1 MAFNEDSSGSGH
13 DEPWIQWFCG
23 LKGHEMFCEVERSY
37 IEDGFNLYGLRA
49 CVSNFSDCLD
59 LILDRIGPD
68 DSDDSHLTQSA
79 CTLYG
84 LIHARYI
91 ITAHGLDAMYNKYAA
106 KEFGTCP
113 LAQCSGQPVLP
124 VGLKDEMGADTVK
137 IFCPKCQ
144 CVYHPP
150 PIRSRSSSHHGS
162 SGAAGVDGAAFGT
175 TFPHLFLMTF
185 SNLVPD
191 PLPPNSA
198 YVPRVFG
205 FRVHMSARQR
215 TMAVTSTSMANSSNK
230 TNNNANAAS
239 AAGPGPGGATV
250 TVSGGPQSSKIPAMI
265 SAAAKQQQQREQQ
278 QTSVGGAA
286 AAGDDVGKSLRLS
299 LTRQK
304 GALADKRSS
313 ASKTSAAPAEISKDK
328 DPNKLPVPANV
339 DCKPSIKQQMDN
351 SKSTSR
357 NQQQQLDKQ
366 DGIAGSIEN
375 TSNKKITSSRSSSFK
390 RRNDNISN
398 NSANMDGSSGKKKEG
413 NGNSLIIDN
422 ATSKRRRRNDN
433 GTG

>member
-1 MAFNEDSSGSGH
+1 MTYNEDSSASGH

-91 ITAHGLDAMYNKYAA
+91 ITSHGLDAMYNKYAA

-113 LAQCSGQPVLP
+113 LVQCSGQPVLP
-124 VGLKDEMGADTVK
+124 VGLRDEMGADTVK
-137 IFCPKCQ
+137 IFCPKCS

-150 PIRSRSSSHHGS
+150 LIRSRSSHHG
-162 SGAAGVDGAAFGT
+162 GAGVDGAAFGT

-191 PLPPNSA
+191 RHPRDSA

-215 TMAVTSTSMANSSNK
+215 TTGNSSGLLAASSGRSNGSRRQLGFVRRSTSSKADETTQVKAETKEEDGKKSKSNK
-230 TNNNANAAS
+230 
-239 AAGPGPGGATV
+239 
-250 TVSGGPQSSKIPAMI
+250 
-265 SAAAKQQQQREQQ
+265 R
-278 QTSVGGAA
+278 
-286 AAGDDVGKSLRLS
+286 
-299 LTRQK
+299 
-304 GALADKRSS
+304 RSS
-313 ASKTSAAPAEISKDK
+313 
-328 DPNKLPVPANV
+328 
-339 DCKPSIKQQMDN
+339 
-351 SKSTSR
+351 
-357 NQQQQLDKQ
+357 
-366 DGIAGSIEN
+366 DGETG
-375 TSNKKITSSRSSSFK
+375 
-390 RRNDNISN
+390 
-398 NSANMDGSSGKKKEG
+398 GKKSDG
-413 NGNSLIIDN
+413 NADSNLP
-422 ATSKRRRRNDN
+422 KRRRAE
-433 GTG
+433 T

>member
-1 MAFNEDSSGSGH
+1 MAYNEDSSASGH
-13 DEPWIQWFCG
+13 DEPWINWFCG

-37 IEDGFNLYGLRA
+37 IEDGFNLYGLRT

-113 LAQCSGQPVLP
+113 LVQCAGQPVLP

-150 PIRSRSSSHHGS
+150 PVRSRSSSHHNHAGAG
-162 SGAAGVDGAAFGT
+162 GAAGVDGAAFGT

-191 PLPPNSA
+191 PLPNDSA

-215 TMAVTSTSMANSSNK
+215 ASGNNTNTSSNNGDSSTS
-230 TNNNANAAS
+230 
-239 AAGPGPGGATV
+239 
-250 TVSGGPQSSKIPAMI
+250 
-265 SAAAKQQQQREQQ
+265 
-278 QTSVGGAA
+278 
-286 AAGDDVGKSLRLS
+286 
-299 LTRQK
+299 
-304 GALADKRSS
+304 
-313 ASKTSAAPAEISKDK
+313 
-328 DPNKLPVPANV
+328 
-339 DCKPSIKQQMDN
+339 
-351 SKSTSR
+351 
-357 NQQQQLDKQ
+357 
-366 DGIAGSIEN
+366 
-375 TSNKKITSSRSSSFK
+375 
-390 RRNDNISN
+390 
-398 NSANMDGSSGKKKEG
+398 
-413 NGNSLIIDN
+413 
-422 ATSKRRRRNDN
+422 SKRRR
-433 GTG
+433 

>member
-1 MAFNEDSSGSGH
+1 MAYNEDSSASGH
-13 DEPWIQWFCG
+13 DEPWIPWFCG

-37 IEDGFNLYGLRA
+37 IEDGFNLYGLRT

-91 ITAHGLDAMYNKYAA
+91 ITAHGLDAMYNKYAS

-113 LAQCSGQPVLP
+113 LVQCAGQPVLP

-150 PIRSRSSSHHGS
+150 PVRRSSHHGGA
-162 SGAAGVDGAAFGT
+162 GAAGVDGAAFGT

-191 PLPPNSA
+191 PLPQDSA
-198 YVPRVFG
+198 YIPRVFG

-215 TMAVTSTSMANSSNK
+215 ATGGSNPSSGSSS
-230 TNNNANAAS
+230 S
-239 AAGPGPGGATV
+239 ATR
-250 TVSGGPQSSKIPAMI
+250 QQQL
-265 SAAAKQQQQREQQ
+265 QQQQQ
-278 QTSVGGAA
+278 
-286 AAGDDVGKSLRLS
+286 
-299 LTRQK
+299 
-304 GALADKRSS
+304 
-313 ASKTSAAPAEISKDK
+313 
-328 DPNKLPVPANV
+328 
-339 DCKPSIKQQMDN
+339 
-351 SKSTSR
+351 
-357 NQQQQLDKQ
+357 QQQQLNN
-366 DGIAGSIEN
+366 GN
-375 TSNKKITSSRSSSFK
+375 TADNNRRSSSTAGRIAK
-390 RRNDNISN
+390 IEPSTGDAPQDAAASSN
-398 NSANMDGSSGKKKEG
+398 SKGGRKGASSLKEDDSSSKKSKSGKRKDEGG
-413 NGNSLIIDN
+413 NGTSIKKSNGDSSNSG
-422 ATSKRRRRNDN
+422 KRRRKD
-433 GTG
+433 

>member
-113 LAQCSGQPVLP
+113 LAQCQGQPVLP
-124 VGLKDEMGADTVK
+124 VGLKDEMGTDTVK

-150 PIRSRSSSHHGS
+150 PIRSRSSSHHGA
-162 SGAAGVDGAAFGT
+162 GAAGVDGAAFGT

-215 TMAVTSTSMANSSNK
+215 TPSNS
-230 TNNNANAAS
+230 
-239 AAGPGPGGATV
+239 
-250 TVSGGPQSSKIPAMI
+250 
-265 SAAAKQQQQREQQ
+265 
-278 QTSVGGAA
+278 A
-286 AAGDDVGKSLRLS
+286 AAGDAAGKSSTKSSRLGGYS
-299 LTRQK
+299 RKSGPAAAAAATAKAGKDSDQDTKPAAGNKTARTSNVSGPTAATSSTPTSATRASPGDNNNRV
-304 GALADKRSS
+304 GASNNDPKDDAGKATKPRAGNKRRPDEDES
-313 ASKTSAAPAEISKDK
+313 ASK
-328 DPNKLPVPANV
+328 
-339 DCKPSIKQQMDN
+339 
-351 SKSTSR
+351 
-357 NQQQQLDKQ
+357 
-366 DGIAGSIEN
+366 G
-375 TSNKKITSSRSSSFK
+375 
-390 RRNDNISN
+390 
-398 NSANMDGSSGKKKEG
+398 KEG
-413 NGNSLIIDN
+413 NGFLIDSS
-422 ATSKRRRRNDN
+422 SKRRKRDDAA
-433 GTG
+433 G